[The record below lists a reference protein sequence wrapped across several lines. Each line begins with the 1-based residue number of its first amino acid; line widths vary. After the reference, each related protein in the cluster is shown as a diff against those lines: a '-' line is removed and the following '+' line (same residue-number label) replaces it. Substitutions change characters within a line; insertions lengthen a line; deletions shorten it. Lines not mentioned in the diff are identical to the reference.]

1 MSEEKKTEQLNTDS
15 DIREKETGKKRT
27 SGSEKPAQKEKPA
40 KKKKSTLAFVI
51 EFFVKIAVTAAV
63 VAFLVIYVAGI
74 YVNHS
79 NSGYPMIKDGDLV
92 ITLKRATIVRD
103 DEIAYKQ
110 DDEIR
115 FGRVVAMP
123 GDVVD
128 ISEESLTVNG
138 YGVYENAVYPT
149 TAEGATIEF
158 PYTVPED
165 TVFVL
170 NDYRSDPTDSR
181 IYGGIPK
188 ANTKGKL
195 FLLLRRRG
203 F

>member
-1 MSEEKKTEQLNTDS
+1 MKEQVEGKT
-15 DIREKETGKKRT
+15 
-27 SGSEKPAQKEKPA
+27 
-40 KKKKSTLAFVI
+40 KKKKSALSFAI
-51 EFFVKIAVTAAV
+51 EFFIKIAVTALV
-63 VAFLVIYVAGI
+63 VAGLAIFAVGI

-79 NSGYPMIKDGDLV
+79 NSCYPMIKDGDLV
-92 ITLKRATIVRD
+92 ITYKLNTKYALD
-103 DEIAYKQ
+103 DEIGYLHDGK
-110 DDEIR
+110 IK
-115 FGRVVAMP
+115 FGRIVART

-128 ISEESLTVNG
+128 IREETLTVNG

-158 PYTVPED
+158 PYTVPTD

-170 NDYRSDPTDSR
+170 NDYRSDPADSR
-181 IYGGIPK
+181 IYGGIRI
-188 ANTKGKL
+188 ADTKGKV